1 MSYASLEAPARNLC
15 ENLRGLEGVVVLSRK
30 KRCGQITVGFA
41 NFRCGAVGTCLS
53 NTPVYTQPQLLK
65 EKFWLVMHSAVHR
78 HRHIDYM
85 GNSANP
91 TISTPSSSVVVSERA
106 HKPNRERGYR
116 VLTAPLVLVSKKK
129 NGTFMIAA
137 VRTSSL
143 LNATQRM
150 ALFIR
155 DVCPSLRSSYRSC
168 YSFCGRSM
176 SDKNLKVTNSTYG
189 HTNFSG
195 VRYLRGKINAP

>member
-1 MSYASLEAPARNLC
+1 M
-15 ENLRGLEGVVVLSRK
+15 VLSRK
-30 KRCGQITVGFA
+30 TNVAKLGFA
-41 NFRCGAVGTCLS
+41 NSRCGAVGTCLN
-53 NTPVYTQPQLLK
+53 NTPVYTQPQLSK

-78 HRHIDYM
+78 DRHIDYM

-91 TISTPSSSVVVSERA
+91 IISTPSSSVVVNERT
-106 HKPNRERGYR
+106 HKLNRERGYR
-116 VLTAPLVLVSKKK
+116 ALTAPLVLVSKK

-137 VRTSSL
+137 VKTPSL

-155 DVCPSLRSSYRSC
+155 DVCLSLRSSYRSC

-176 SDKNLKVTNSTYG
+176 SDKILNVTNSTYG

-195 VRYLRGKINAP
+195 IRHLRGKTNAP